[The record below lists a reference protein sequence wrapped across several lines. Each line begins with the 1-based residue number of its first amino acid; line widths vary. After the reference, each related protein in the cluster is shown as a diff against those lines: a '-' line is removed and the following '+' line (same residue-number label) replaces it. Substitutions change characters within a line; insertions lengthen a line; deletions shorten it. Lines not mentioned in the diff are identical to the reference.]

1 MPNRL
6 DRRRGE
12 RLTTKDEQKR
22 HSPKAGFW
30 DRVSTDVIVGLMI
43 LGVLAIAATIFA
55 TRALTKSTPPQPPF
69 AQVYAIHAVNGAS
82 KSFLAADG
90 KGLLQTANG
99 GTKWRAI
106 AFKDQPVTALVRDFA
121 SPQTYLAVAQG
132 ALHRSDDSGASWR
145 TLSSNL
151 PAGEIAALAADP
163 ASLQQLYAFVKGN
176 GLYRSADGGGTWS
189 QTQAIAD
196 ADLTT
201 LAVKAGDPQTVY
213 AFHTRRALVR
223 STDGG
228 KTFTPIGEAAF
239 ARAVAGIL
247 TVADAPSRVYAVAA
261 GTVRPIY
268 KSEDDGITWKPSSDG
283 ITTVDVAA
291 LARDPA
297 SADLYVTD
305 TSGVLYVSR
314 NQGALWQPLNTAAA
328 P

>member
-12 RLTTKDEQKR
+12 RLAAKDEQKR
-22 HSPKAGFW
+22 LSPKAGFW

-43 LGVLAIAATIFA
+43 LGVLAIAVTIFA
-55 TRALTKSTPPQPPF
+55 TRALTRSSPPEPPF

-82 KSFLAADG
+82 KTFLAADG
-90 KGLLQTANG
+90 KGLLQTTDG
-99 GTKWRAI
+99 GAKWRAI
-106 AFKDQPVTALVRDFA
+106 AFKGQPVTALVRDSVA
-121 SPQTYLAVAQG
+121 PQTYLAVAAG
-132 ALHRSDDSGASWR
+132 ALQRSDDSGASWR
-145 TLSSNL
+145 TLTTNL
-151 PAGEIAALAADP
+151 PPGDIGALAADP
-163 ASLQQLYAFVKGN
+163 ASLQQLYAYVKGN
-176 GLYRSADGGGTWS
+176 GLYRSTNGGATWS

-228 KTFTPIGEAAF
+228 KTFIPIGDAPF

-261 GTVRPIY
+261 GTIRTIY
-268 KSEDDGITWKPSSDG
+268 KSDDDGLIWKASSEG
-283 ITTVDVAA
+283 ITTVEVAT

-297 SADLYVTD
+297 SADIYVTD
-305 TSGVLYVSR
+305 ASGVLYVSH
-314 NQGALWQPLNTAAA
+314 NQGSLWQPLNTAPA